1 MKTNGD
7 IHQSKRVMD
16 FTTNPPKLSSRS
28 LLPGNTYEEH
38 KDDWSDFSDFESWQS
53 AADKKKTMPLA
64 NNTHPRLSG
73 LFEPPPSESQGVQ
86 LVDSTSED
94 DSRTRQMGALKGGR
108 QSPGATGNKMVLRR
122 KIKRVLESEDSD
134 SEEWNAGYRARP
146 LVFSSS
152 DSDDSKPGRR
162 SKDKP
167 STGSKKSANLSFS
180 PRESQGPSR
189 GRGRQ
194 ARSPFAAADGS
205 PRSNLHRTRGFNRMN
220 GTFKTL
226 AEGMAI
232 AERQRA
238 QQVAPRRRTLRS
250 GSRDAIPAYIPGRR
264 CLSDFDLPDL
274 ITNGDASSSS
284 RIPSVH
290 GPLQSL
296 ERMPSQPRN
305 SPDSSRS
312 SRRRRPLGRAR
323 TLNERPSLAALDP
336 DVFDAEEDSSEVEFF
351 TANSYSDNESNTEPL
366 SRVLDCNIFRPA
378 SQPEVRSNVSV
389 NVEGSSEDEI
399 SVVYTGPQTRSPR
412 SRTSELRR
420 RPRTLG
426 NISDK

>member
-1 MKTNGD
+1 
-7 IHQSKRVMD
+7 MD
-16 FTTNPPKLSSRS
+16 FTTNPPRLSTRS

-38 KDDWSDFSDFESWQS
+38 IDDWSDFSDFDSWPS
-53 AADKKKTMPLA
+53 ASNKKKTMPLA

-73 LFEPPPSESQGVQ
+73 LFEPPPTGSQGVQ

-122 KIKRVLESEDSD
+122 KIKRVLESDDSD

-180 PRESQGPSR
+180 PRESQEQSR
-189 GRGRQ
+189 GRGRP
-194 ARSPFAAADGS
+194 ARSPFAVADPP
-205 PRSNLHRTRGFNRMN
+205 PRSSFHRTRGSSRMN

-232 AERQRA
+232 AERQG
-238 QQVAPRRRTLRS
+238 APRRRTLRS
-250 GSRDAIPAYIPGRR
+250 GRDTDAIPAYIPGRR
-264 CLSDFDLPDL
+264 CLSDFDLPDS
-274 ITNGDASSSS
+274 IANGDASASSLV
-284 RIPSVH
+284 PSVR
-290 GPLQSL
+290 GPLQGL
-296 ERMPSQPRN
+296 ERMPSQSRN

-312 SRRRRPLGRAR
+312 SRRRRALGRAH
-323 TLNERPSLAALDP
+323 TLNERPSLAVLHP

-366 SRVLDCNIFRPA
+366 SRVLDCNIFRP
-378 SQPEVRSNVSV
+378 SSEPEVRSNVSV
-389 NVEGSSEDEI
+389 NVGGSSEDEI

-426 NISDK
+426 NICGN